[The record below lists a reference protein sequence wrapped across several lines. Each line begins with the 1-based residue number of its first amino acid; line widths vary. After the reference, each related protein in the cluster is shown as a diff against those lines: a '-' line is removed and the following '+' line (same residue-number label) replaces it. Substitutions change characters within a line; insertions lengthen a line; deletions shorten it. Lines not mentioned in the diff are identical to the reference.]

1 MTSFRMKKTAKEN
14 TKAKILIATVPRI
27 WVPRLWSG
35 LKEKIPTAMVTLFPY
50 TTLFR
55 SDRKSVV

>member
-1 MTSFRMKKTAKEN
+1 MRQEVVLALLAKEP
-14 TKAKILIATVPRI
+14 TYGYELRA
-27 WVPRLWSG
+27 RLSG
-35 LKEKIPTAMVTLFPY
+35 TLFPY